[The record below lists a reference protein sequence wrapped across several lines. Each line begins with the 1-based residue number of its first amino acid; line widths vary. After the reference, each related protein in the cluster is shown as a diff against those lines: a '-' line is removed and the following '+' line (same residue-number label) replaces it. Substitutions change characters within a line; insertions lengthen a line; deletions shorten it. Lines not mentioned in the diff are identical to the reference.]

1 MFDFTNSINLTEEL
15 KNKEIYNLFKTDSS
29 EFNNKLSSALQ
40 KYQNIQQLINNYSK
54 IDINHILNAFNNISL
69 ISSQIVNL
77 DNKNINNSEIES
89 YMFGISNI
97 LLFLCLI
104 QKNNQLLINLITNV
118 KLYVYNFFS
127 NNKNESILKEK
138 IDSFIN
144 DLINSSQMI
153 EKRSY
158 SRRSTNEVTNCSICM
173 NFENKKKNPNF
184 NLDNKQ
190 DLFRSF
196 TPKFENNEEMKIP
209 KNTPSIIEENIKI
222 SSSKNMDSSLT
233 LQKMNFV
240 QINEEEIKKN
250 KTIKIFNTNNINKNV
265 NDNKIEHES
274 KTFIRKKN
282 KSQSTKVNIKGCLIN
297 KSRKHSVNS
306 VDNRYTQNERIKIL
320 AEILD
325 SINILFKEKKINS
338 NQKISMKQIIISNPK
353 IIIDKFY
360 QSLKNMKSAYDNSLM
375 NKNIQIFLLEE
386 FKGV

>member
-1 MFDFTNSINLTEEL
+1 MFDFTNSINLSEEL

-265 NDNKIEHES
+265 NDKIEHES
-274 KTFIRKKN
+274 KNFIRKKN

-375 NKNIQIFLLEE
+375 NKNIQIFLMEE

>member
-1 MFDFTNSINLTEEL
+1 MFDFINSINLSEEL
-15 KNKEIYNLFKTDSS
+15 KNKEIYNLFKTDSL

-144 DLINSSQMI
+144 DLISSSQMI

-265 NDNKIEHES
+265 NDKIEHETKS
-274 KTFIRKKN
+274 FIRKKN

-360 QSLKNMKSAYDNSLM
+360 QSLKNMKSTYDKSIM
-375 NKNIQIFLLEE
+375 NKNIQIFLMEE

>member
-1 MFDFTNSINLTEEL
+1 MFDFTNSINLSEEL

-69 ISSQIVNL
+69 ISSQIINL

-265 NDNKIEHES
+265 NDKIEHETKS
-274 KTFIRKKN
+274 FIRKKN

-375 NKNIQIFLLEE
+375 NKNIQIFLMEE

>member
-1 MFDFTNSINLTEEL
+1 MFDFTNSINLSEEL

-40 KYQNIQQLINNYSK
+40 KYQNIQQLINNCSK

-265 NDNKIEHES
+265 NDKIEHES
-274 KTFIRKKN
+274 TNFIRKKN

-375 NKNIQIFLLEE
+375 NKNIQIFLMEE

>member
-1 MFDFTNSINLTEEL
+1 MFDFTNSINLSEEL

-360 QSLKNMKSAYDNSLM
+360 QSLKNMKSTYDKSIM

>member
-1 MFDFTNSINLTEEL
+1 MFDFTNSINLSEEL

-375 NKNIQIFLLEE
+375 NKNIQIFLMEE

>member
-1 MFDFTNSINLTEEL
+1 MFDFINSINLSEEL

-274 KTFIRKKN
+274 KYFIRKKN

>member
-1 MFDFTNSINLTEEL
+1 MFDFTNSINLSEEL

-240 QINEEEIKKN
+240 QMNEEEIKKN

>member
-1 MFDFTNSINLTEEL
+1 MFDFTNSINLSEEL

-265 NDNKIEHES
+265 NDKIEHES
-274 KTFIRKKN
+274 TNFIRKKN

-375 NKNIQIFLLEE
+375 NKNIQIFLMEE

>member
-1 MFDFTNSINLTEEL
+1 MFDFTNSINLSEEL

>member
-1 MFDFTNSINLTEEL
+1 
-15 KNKEIYNLFKTDSS
+15 
-29 EFNNKLSSALQ
+29 
-40 KYQNIQQLINNYSK
+40 
-54 IDINHILNAFNNISL
+54 
-69 ISSQIVNL
+69 
-77 DNKNINNSEIES
+77 
-89 YMFGISNI
+89 MFGISNI

-274 KTFIRKKN
+274 KNFIRKKN